1 MYDLNRLEPV
11 EWLKLNAALQ
21 KKKNALRKS
30 LNQKGIL
37 KREGQNTFDH
47 YSYYSEAQYKK
58 LFTELFS
65 QAGLELKF
73 NEVSYDTFEGA
84 EKAQNGRLPKIE
96 FTLFDTDTG
105 FFEVTTI
112 TGEGMDRGDKAG
124 YKAYT
129 GALKYFLADTFL
141 VATGDDP
148 ETESPEVKM
157 NQKAERKATAS
168 QVAMIKGLAI
178 DIPAMLN
185 YDGVKKIEDL
195 TVSQASNV
203 ISRKGEKTNV

>member
-185 YDGVKKIEDL
+185 YYGVKKIEDL

>member
-1 MYDLNRLEPV
+1 MFDLNRLEPV

-65 QAGLELKF
+65 ASGLELKF
-73 NEVSYDTFEGA
+73 NEVSYDTFEGT

-185 YDGVKKIEDL
+185 YYGVKKIEDL

-203 ISRKGEKTNV
+203 ISRKGDKANV

>member
-11 EWLKLNAALQ
+11 DWLKLNAALQ

-65 QAGLELKF
+65 ASGLELKF
-73 NEVSYDTFEGA
+73 NEVSYDTFEGT

-157 NQKAERKATAS
+157 NQKAERKATSS
-168 QVAMIKGLAI
+168 QVAMIKGLSI
-178 DIPAMLN
+178 DIPVMLN
-185 YDGVKKIEDL
+185 YYGVNKIEDL
-195 TVSQASNV
+195 TVSQASE
-203 ISRKGEKTNV
+203 IIKKKGAKS

>member
-185 YDGVKKIEDL
+185 YYGVKKIEDL

-203 ISRKGEKTNV
+203 ISRKGEKMNV